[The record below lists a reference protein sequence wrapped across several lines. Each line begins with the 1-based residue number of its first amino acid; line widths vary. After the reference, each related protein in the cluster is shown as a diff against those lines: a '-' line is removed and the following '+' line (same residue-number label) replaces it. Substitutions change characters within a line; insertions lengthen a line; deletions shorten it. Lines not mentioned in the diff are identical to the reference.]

1 MQFGNS
7 TITTPFDNPVQYDP
21 DWRNAFALASIDYP
35 DERLPPEYEDYR
47 RDPWIKKQIAYLKVA
62 KAGRRL
68 SPDQHNLRLASLWSQ
83 GSRSSD
89 AKSRIEPLLL
99 TPMSFDVIA
108 LDIGGGLVDEM
119 AFRAYEKLYFNI
131 RLPNGKQNESCQ
143 LRQYFALP
151 SGIMDHKTPHV
162 ELWKMVG
169 GLMGYDTLVS
179 MWLWTG
185 AHGLS
190 AQSRDYMIDEM
201 WRVAQANLFLDIFAK
216 RVSNESLSKL
226 LGSFTNQTRMI
237 RETGGSG
244 TVALETS
251 KTLMT
256 FLQMT
261 APEIIGAARVVD
273 KQKDVVTQNIKDR
286 LAAQKNVSMQ
296 DVVDRGV
303 DAGEDALNR
312 RMKEQFGNFAN
323 AKVEESPADTKHRG

>member
-1 MQFGNS
+1 
-7 TITTPFDNPVQYDP
+7 
-21 DWRNAFALASIDYP
+21 
-35 DERLPPEYEDYR
+35 
-47 RDPWIKKQIAYLKVA
+47 
-62 KAGRRL
+62 
-68 SPDQHNLRLASLWSQ
+68 
-83 GSRSSD
+83 
-89 AKSRIEPLLL
+89 
-99 TPMSFDVIA
+99 
-108 LDIGGGLVDEM
+108 
-119 AFRAYEKLYFNI
+119 
-131 RLPNGKQNESCQ
+131 
-143 LRQYFALP
+143 
-151 SGIMDHKTPHV
+151 
-162 ELWKMVG
+162 
-169 GLMGYDTLVS
+169 
-179 MWLWTG
+179 
-185 AHGLS
+185 
-190 AQSRDYMIDEM
+190 MIDEM